1 MMKFKSVLFLALATL
16 PFCQSPAQITLVDN
30 HRPKASIL
38 LTDTTHQTRQA
49 AELFNLFIG
58 RMTGTTLP
66 IADRQP
72 RRGGVVAIGRDADKD
87 YEDGFTIR
95 CSGNKLAIL
104 SGGDKGAALG
114 VAHLLTRYFGCDY
127 YAKDAWRAPQQRTLS
142 LPAIGSWSETPAFRY
157 RQSQSYGNE
166 DPWYKLWFGF
176 EEPHDMFV
184 KGMWVHTFDR
194 LIPAEKYGE
203 EHPEW
208 YSLINGR
215 RQPGKH
221 SQWCLTNPD
230 VLEAATRQID
240 SIFRANPQQRMISVS
255 QNDGNNT
262 QCHCEACEAVYREEG
277 AVSGTYIRF
286 MNELARRF
294 PDKEISTLAY
304 LFTMQPP
311 KKVKPLP
318 NVNIMLCDID
328 CKREVPLTDNKSGQ
342 DFMRAIDGWAA
353 ISNNL
358 FVWDYGINFDNVVAP
373 FPNFHVLQPNIQ
385 IFHRHHANMLFEQ
398 VNGTRGTDFAE
409 LRAYMIGKLMW
420 NPYLDAD
427 SLMRSFLDGYY
438 GAAGQPLY
446 QYRKVMEGA
455 LLASNADL
463 WIYDSPNSHKDGMLN
478 PHLMKAYNRLFDQAE
493 QAVADDT
500 TLLRRVRMARLPLQ
514 YAELER
520 LRTEPQTDVEGVKA
534 KLELFRN
541 RCSEYSIP
549 TLNERNNRPEDY
561 CRLYLERFLPA
572 ATPSKALGATVS
584 YDIPP
589 TGRYRQIADRALTD
603 GLYGGASYVES
614 WVGWEGTDARFTI
627 DLGKVKDIHRI
638 SADFLHQLGAWVLLP
653 KSVTY
658 EVSADRNTYQPFGRR
673 VDFAED
679 RELTIKFVEGSASVP
694 VPVAARYIRVCIEG
708 TIDCPSWHYGVGY
721 PSWFFCDEVRVE

>member
-1 MMKFKSVLFLALATL
+1 MQRRIIILFLTWFAIVS
-16 PFCQSPAQITLVDN
+16 QAQISLVKD
-30 HRPKASIL
+30 HRAMVSIVL
-38 LTDTTHQTRQA
+38 SDTTWQTRAA
-49 AELFNLFIG
+49 AELLNRFIE
-58 RMTGTTLP
+58 RMSHCQLP
-66 IADRQP
+66 ILTEQP
-72 RRGGVVAIGRDADKD
+72 KKGGVVVIGFDQTQD
-87 YEDGFTIR
+87 YEDGFRINCIDNR
-95 CSGNKLAIL
+95 LEIF
-104 SGGDKGAALG
+104 SGGDKGAIMG
-114 VAHLLTRYFGCDY
+114 VSHLLTRCFNCDY
-127 YAKDAWRAPQQRTLS
+127 YTKNAWRAPEQSSLS
-142 LPAIGSWSETPAFRY
+142 LPRIDNWKETPAFRY

-166 DPWYKLWFGF
+166 DSDYRLWFGF
-176 EEPHDMFV
+176 EQPNEMFV
-184 KGMWVHTFDR
+184 NGMWVHTFDR
-194 LIPAEKYGE
+194 ILPASRYGK

-215 RQPGKH
+215 RQPGNH
-221 SQWCLTNPD
+221 SQWCLTNPE

-240 SIFRANPQQRMISVS
+240 SIFRANPKMKMISVS

-262 QCHCEACEAVYREEG
+262 QCHCEACEAVYKEEG
-277 AVSGTYIRF
+277 AVSGAYVRF

-311 KKVKPLP
+311 KKTRPLP

-342 DFMRAIDGWAA
+342 DFMHAIEGWSK
-353 ISNNL
+353 ISNNI

-385 IFHRHHANMLFEQ
+385 IFHKHHANMLFEQ

-455 LLASNADL
+455 LLASNTDL
-463 WIYDSPNSHKDGMLN
+463 WIYDSPNTHKEGMLN
-478 PHLMKAYNRLFDQAE
+478 PHLMKVYNNLFDQAE
-493 QAVADDT
+493 QAVADDA
-500 TLLRRVRMARLPLQ
+500 TLLKRVRMARLPLQ

-520 LRTEPQTDVEGVKA
+520 LRTEPQTDVEGIKQKV
-534 KLELFRN
+534 ELFRE
-541 RCSEYSIP
+541 RCKEYDIP
-549 TLNERNNRPEDY
+549 TLNERNNRPADY
-561 CRLYLERFLPA
+561 CDLYLQRFLPSDK
-572 ATPSKALGATVS
+572 PSKAIGS
-584 YDIPP
+584 KIIYKIPP
-589 TGRYRQIADRALTD
+589 TGRYRKIADFALTD

-614 WVGWEGTDARFTI
+614 WVGWEGTDALFTI
-627 DLGKVKDIHRI
+627 DLGEMKPVKRI

-653 KSVTY
+653 KSVAY
-658 EVSADRNTYQPFGRR
+658 EVSTDGKVFQPFGQRF
-673 VDFAED
+673 DFAED
-679 RELTIKFVEGSASVP
+679 RELTIKFVPAP
-694 VPVAARYIRVCIEG
+694 VEVDTPQEIRYIRVDIKG
-708 TIDCPSWHYGVGY
+708 IIDCPSWHYGVGY
-721 PSWFFCDEVRVE
+721 PAWFFCDEVSVE